1 MRTLEIL
8 LRLAGLVQFAILGA
22 SASVPRVFD
31 WRRNLAPLHP
41 FLRRLFFVYG
51 AFIVLVIVGF
61 GTLTLRHAGA
71 IASGEPVARSISAFI
86 AIFWFA
92 RLIVQ
97 LLVFDCRPF
106 LTNWLLTAGYHGLTL
121 AFVYLTAVYAWA
133 AISPL

>member
-1 MRTLEIL
+1 MRTLEIF
-8 LRLAGLVQFAILGA
+8 LRLAGALQLAILVA

-71 IASGEPVARSISAFI
+71 IASGEPLARAISGFI

-97 LLVFDCRPF
+97 LLVFDCRQF
-106 LTNWLLTAGYHGLTL
+106 LTNWFLRAGYHGLTL
-121 AFVYLTAVYAWA
+121 AFIYLTAVYAWA
-133 AISPL
+133 AIFPL